1 MLPNSMTTTEN
12 CPITGAKI
20 VNEESEDYGIE
31 VRINRDRSCRPDLIV
46 SRLSQYYEGKL
57 DWQNDGQEH
66 RNDDERNWD
75 GVWGGSKHLDET
87 FANWQDGLN
96 FVESADGSRETSVR
110 IRSKSKELLESI
122 RDEVASMVPKYC
134 KVDGSV
140 WPEGEWGFGYTIHYQ
155 DTPTWK
161 QGDYNE
167 TGVKRASKIIPA
179 LRDVLIR
186 RGF

>member
-12 CPITGAKI
+12 CPITGAQI
-20 VNEESEDYGIE
+20 VYEESEDYGIE
-31 VRINRDRSCRPDLIV
+31 VRINRTRTCRPDLI
-46 SRLSQYYEGKL
+46 SNRMSQYYQGKL
-57 DWQNDGQEH
+57 DWQNDGH

-75 GVWGGSKHLDET
+75 GVWGGSKHFDGT

-96 FVESADGSRETSVR
+96 FAESEDGSSETYVQ

-134 KVDGSV
+134 KVDGSA
-140 WPEGEWGFGYTIHYQ
+140 WPEGEMGYSYTIHYQ
-155 DTPTWK
+155 DRPTWK
-161 QGDYNE
+161 QGQYNE
-167 TGVKRASKIIPA
+167 TGVKRASKIVPA